1 MVSNKE
7 VYLFIY
13 LLIYLIISL
22 SWGAPGNYNDYQKIY
37 RALQALKFKWLLSL
51 SR

>member
-7 VYLFIY
+7 FYLFIY

-22 SWGAPGNYNDYQKIY
+22 LWGALGNYNDYQKVQSF
-37 RALQALKFKWLLSL
+37 ASLKI
-51 SR
+51 